1 MQKLLTIVVPMYNVE
16 KYVRKCLGSFVMPDK
31 EKMDSLEV
39 LCINDGSPDHSS
51 EIAKQFQAKYPAT
64 YRVIDKTNGNYGS
77 CINRGLAEAK
87 GLYFKVCDGDDYYNT
102 KALEKLIEMLGRTDA
117 DMVISS
123 YQEVDEQGEV
133 KHTYVLQDELL
144 GKVWQIEDVDID
156 LFKLRYNIKMHCLT
170 TKTELLRQHGYKQT
184 EGISYTDNQLIFYS
198 CLYAKTMVF
207 VKDIVYC
214 YRLGVNGQT
223 MDPRSLM
230 KHYKEIGIVEYGLL
244 KEYNTS
250 ANNSSEAKKKML
262 RVLWLYLEIIFTKV
276 NFHQIKNANGD
287 GDKLFVKIADYA
299 KNMND
304 DFFFQF
310 IMNDSSSRY
319 FYRGQLGHR
328 SIYLLNRIKDP
339 LLRIYFKMRS

>member
-31 EKMDSLEV
+31 EKMNSLEV

-51 EIAKQFQAKYPAT
+51 EIAKQFQANYPAT

-87 GLYFKVCDGDDYYNT
+87 GLYFKVCDGD
-102 KALEKLIEMLGRTDA
+102 
-117 DMVISS
+117 
-123 YQEVDEQGEV
+123 
-133 KHTYVLQDELL
+133 
-144 GKVWQIEDVDID
+144 
-156 LFKLRYNIKMHCLT
+156 
-170 TKTELLRQHGYKQT
+170 
-184 EGISYTDNQLIFYS
+184 
-198 CLYAKTMVF
+198 
-207 VKDIVYC
+207 
-214 YRLGVNGQT
+214 
-223 MDPRSLM
+223 
-230 KHYKEIGIVEYGLL
+230 
-244 KEYNTS
+244 
-250 ANNSSEAKKKML
+250 
-262 RVLWLYLEIIFTKV
+262 
-276 NFHQIKNANGD
+276 
-287 GDKLFVKIADYA
+287 KLFAKIADYA

-319 FYRGQLGHR
+319 FYRGQLSHR